1 MLSYKIDDSGNKVPY
16 KITYEG
22 FTNQFGEPFT
32 TTNIQGKVVV
42 SNFFFTRCPSI
53 CPPMRNELIKIASA
67 IGDRDDFTIVSH
79 TIDPE
84 NDTEAVLKTYF
95 EDAGITSKQW
105 QLVRTT
111 LDKTHDQA
119 FMYMTAFK
127 PNMDGSDFFL
137 HSSYVTLVDKD
148 QNIRGFYDILMAD
161 DIIRLKKDIQIL
173 LD

>member
-1 MLSYKIDDSGNKVPY
+1 
-16 KITYEG
+16 
-22 FTNQFGEPFT
+22 
-32 TTNIQGKVVV
+32 
-42 SNFFFTRCPSI
+42 
-53 CPPMRNELIKIASA
+53 MRNELIKIASA

-111 LDKTHDQA
+111 LDKTYDQA